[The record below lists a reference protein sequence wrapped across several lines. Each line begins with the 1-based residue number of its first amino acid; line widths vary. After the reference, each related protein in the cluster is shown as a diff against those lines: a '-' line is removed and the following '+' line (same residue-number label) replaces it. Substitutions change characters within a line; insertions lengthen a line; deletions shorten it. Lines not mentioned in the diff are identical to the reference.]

1 MTIPSTSSS
10 DQTASS
16 PPIAENTGL
25 SNSQTSGLDKLAN
38 ESTFLQ
44 LFVAQ
49 LKNQDPLNPADG
61 TQFVSQLAQFSQ
73 LEQTINMGQ
82 DVSAIRQVAQ
92 SYASS
97 QGATDGASAAQQS

>member
-1 MTIPSTSSS
+1 MDGHDEYQRLAPASDCKNFENGDYMTILSTSSS

-16 PPIAENTGL
+16 PPIAENTGA

-73 LEQTINMGQ
+73 LEQ
-82 DVSAIRQVAQ
+82 
-92 SYASS
+92 
-97 QGATDGASAAQQS
+97 